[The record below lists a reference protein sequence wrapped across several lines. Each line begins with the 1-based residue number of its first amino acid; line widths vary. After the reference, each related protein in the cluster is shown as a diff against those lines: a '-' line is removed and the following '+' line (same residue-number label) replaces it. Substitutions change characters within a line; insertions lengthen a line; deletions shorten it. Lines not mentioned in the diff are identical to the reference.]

1 MAQFNNAHQSHAH
14 SLQVLNLLREH
25 DSFME
30 SISSMADM
38 GAGNCLDT
46 LWWCNA
52 TTRDEPSEALNL
64 KCFAVDRQPMRVD
77 FDLPKNFTY
86 VQRDFE
92 KACLPTPVDVIWCH
106 DAFQYAINPIETLGV
121 FNQQMNL
128 NGLLY
133 LGIPMQTNH
142 EFGRWHSVARN
153 FEYYNHTFLNIVYM
167 LAINGFDVKDA
178 YFRKAIDDPWLHVAV
193 FKNSDE
199 LLDPSTI
206 GWFDLVERGL
216 LHESLVQSLRQYGHV
231 RQQDALYTWL
241 DKALYR
247 IDH

>member
-14 SLQVLNLLREH
+14 SLEVLNLLREH
-25 DSFME
+25 DTFME

-46 LWWCNA
+46 LWWAQA
-52 TTRDEPSEALNL
+52 TTRDDVRDPLDL
-64 KCFAVDRQPMRVD
+64 KCYAVDKKPKLID
-77 FDLPKNFTY
+77 FDQPTNMVY
-86 VQRDFE
+86 VQKDFE
-92 KACLPTPVDVIWCH
+92 TACLPQPVDVIWCH

-121 FNQQMNL
+121 FNQQMNT
-128 NGLLY
+128 NGMLY
-133 LGIPMQTNH
+133 LGIPMLTQHVYGKWQSIGQNYQ
-142 EFGRWHSVARN
+142 
-153 FEYYNHTFLNIVYM
+153 YYNHTFLNIVYM

-178 YFRKAIDDPWLHVAV
+178 YFRKAIDDPWLHAAV
-193 FKNSDE
+193 FKGSNE
-199 LLDPSTI
+199 LLDPATTS
-206 GWFDLVERGL
+206 WFELAERGL
-216 LHESLVQSLRQYGHV
+216 LHDSLVQSIRQFGLV